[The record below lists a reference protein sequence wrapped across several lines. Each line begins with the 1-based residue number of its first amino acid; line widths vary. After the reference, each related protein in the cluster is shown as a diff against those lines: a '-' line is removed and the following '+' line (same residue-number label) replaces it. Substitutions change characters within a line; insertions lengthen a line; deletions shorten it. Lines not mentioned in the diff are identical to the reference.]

1 MNYKIKLISILFI
14 ASPVSLYAQKIYLGS
29 CTTRDGGQYKGEMS
43 GGKPNG
49 KGTTIFKTGDTY
61 EGSYLKGKRDGYGVY
76 TFADGE
82 KYEGQW
88 TQDQQNGRGTYYFQN
103 NNKYVGLWFR
113 DYQHGHGIMYYYNHT
128 SMMATGIWTSD
139 RVVVLILIPTVL
151 TTKVNGLMT

>member
-61 EGSYLKGKRDGYGVY
+61 EGSYLKGKRDGYVSILSPM
-76 TFADGE
+76 AKSMRD
-82 KYEGQW
+82 
-88 TQDQQNGRGTYYFQN
+88 NGR
-103 NNKYVGLWFR
+103 K
-113 DYQHGHGIMYYYNHT
+113 T
-128 SMMATGIWTSD
+128 SRTDVAPIISKIIISM
-139 RVVVLILIPTVL
+139 
-151 TTKVNGLMT
+151 